1 MTRAPTAAQ
10 PPGATAATPPTRAG
24 GRLSTWRWSSIP
36 DTRTPTTGET
46 IMTTT
51 STADTIA
58 TTDPPDP
65 RDLTAMPM
73 PKHLKILLSLT
84 MLWTKKVPR
93 IMSLFDNR
101 IRKQLST
108 FKRLNAWTVLLDL
121 IIVYCIN
128 STFLFHSNTS
138 LGINSTWTLI
148 WYRTRIWTSQNKIIK
163 LEI

>member
-58 TTDPPDP
+58 TTDPL
-65 RDLTAMPM
+65 DLTTMPM
-73 PKHLKILLSLT
+73 PKHLRTLLSLK
-84 MLWTKKVPR
+84 MLWTEKVPR

-101 IRKQLST
+101 IRKQLHL
-108 FKRLNAWTVLLDL
+108 RD
-121 IIVYCIN
+121 
-128 STFLFHSNTS
+128 
-138 LGINSTWTLI
+138 
-148 WYRTRIWTSQNKIIK
+148 
-163 LEI
+163 